1 MAKSRKLSSRK
12 SNKSNKSVKTFLH
25 SKLVLY
31 LSLILFIFN
40 ILAFLFFKDMQSLFL
55 LLIVLCITYM
65 FDQNMILVLMV
76 PMLFV
81 GTLII
86 LRKTFMDRDLVEGM
100 EDGKGSGGQ
109 QQATGQQATGQ
120 QATGQQAT
128 GQQATGQQSGSVD
141 CSDPANAKH
150 TDCLPQQ
157 QATGQQATG
166 QQATGQ
172 QATGQQGTGQQGTG
186 QQGSQSGTPPDS
198 EPYSNINS
206 TTTANLKNELN
217 KLVNKYE
224 EVQKEFNDSVENS
237 SLDPQSLEAQKAV
250 AKQMN
255 ALTPLIK
262 DSVGILNKVDLNGL
276 NKFIGSFGNLIGSV
290 STPQPVSSST
300 KV

>member
-1 MAKSRKLSSRK
+1 MAKSRKSSSRK
-12 SNKSNKSVKTFLH
+12 SKKSVKTFLH

-55 LLIVLCITYM
+55 LLIILCITYM

-100 EDGKGSGGQ
+100 EDGQGSMKKKEGNNNKKQGSSNQ
-109 QQATGQQATGQ
+109 QE
-120 QATGQQAT
+120 
-128 GQQATGQQSGSVD
+128 D
-141 CSDPANAKH
+141 
-150 TDCLPQQ
+150 TDSKQEENDNE
-157 QATGQQATG
+157 
-166 QQATGQ
+166 
-172 QATGQQGTGQQGTG
+172 
-186 QQGSQSGTPPDS
+186 QQGSDEEGTSNKQKESGSQKGKLPMPVNCEEQEDHPYCLNGGDGSPPDS
-198 EPYSNINS
+198 NSNKNTETYSNINS
-206 TTTANLKNELN
+206 SNTENLKSELN
-217 KLVNKYE
+217 NLVSKYE
-224 EVQKEFNDSVENS
+224 KVQKEFNDSVENS

-250 AKQMN
+250 VKQMN